1 MNNVFKI
8 LKGEIVLEFF
18 YCLFLVFLAV
28 FNRK

>member
-18 YCLFLVFLAV
+18 LLSVFSFLAV